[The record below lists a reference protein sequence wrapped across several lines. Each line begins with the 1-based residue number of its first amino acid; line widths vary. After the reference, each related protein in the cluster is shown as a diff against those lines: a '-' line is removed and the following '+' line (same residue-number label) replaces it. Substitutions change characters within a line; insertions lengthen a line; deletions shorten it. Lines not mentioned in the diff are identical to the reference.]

1 MLLVSA
7 SSPAVATTVLAGDI
21 NLGTAASYGVLAGS
35 TVTSTG
41 STVIN
46 GNLGLY
52 SGTSVTGF
60 SPGLLNGV
68 QNIGNSAAIQAK
80 TDLTTAYDQAAGLAP
95 TTVYTAAFDL
105 GGLTLTR
112 GVYKGN
118 SSLGLTGNLVL
129 DAQGISSAAWVFQIG
144 STLTTASASSITLLN
159 GAQASNIFWQVG
171 SSATLGTY
179 STFSGRILALASIT
193 MTTGA
198 TLDGAALAQTGA
210 VTMDSNVIN
219 VPAVPEPSALS
230 LFAVGLGGLAMML
243 RLRPRRGPRLRSG
256 QVGVKSQR
264 TLRKSE
270 DHKEKSNL
278 DGLASESTLLR
289 TP

>member
-1 MLLVSA
+1 MRKKINYCFFLVSVFILLVSA
-7 SSPAVATTVLAGDI
+7 SSPAVATTVLADDI
-21 NLGTAASYGVLAGS
+21 NLGTAKSYGVLAGS

-95 TTVYTAAFDL
+95 TTVYAAAFDL

-193 MTTGA
+193 LATGA

-230 LFAVGLGGLAMML
+230 LLAIGLGGLAMI
-243 RLRPRRGPRLRSG
+243 RRRRS
-256 QVGVKSQR
+256 
-264 TLRKSE
+264 
-270 DHKEKSNL
+270 
-278 DGLASESTLLR
+278 
-289 TP
+289 